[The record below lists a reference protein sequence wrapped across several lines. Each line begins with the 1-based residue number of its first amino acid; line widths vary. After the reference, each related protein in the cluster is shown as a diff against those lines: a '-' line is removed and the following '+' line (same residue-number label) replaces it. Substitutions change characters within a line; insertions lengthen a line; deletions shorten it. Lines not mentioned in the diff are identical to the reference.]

1 MGFNMQHKVLLT
13 LAYIF
18 TTLNCAHAS
27 DPAIRAVYGDGVHS
41 FYSGDFQQSHDYLS
55 QVIDL
60 GTDDPRVY
68 YFRGLSALQLG
79 KRKAA
84 DADFKKGAGFEAE
97 RGNMRTVSRAI
108 ERIQGPD
115 RLLLEQCRATA
126 RLALAERQEPRPSGT
141 RQSFLSSGQRY
152 SGIGGVE
159 NKEKSTQQIGETGA
173 PTPEPEVPAIAA
185 DRTDE
190 PQPMQTL
197 GAEKAQ
203 RDSDAFF
210 GKKDKEGAEMPDA
223 AQPVASDADTKKR
236 KTLFDDP
243 FGDDPFADAP
253 RRTDPMP
260 DQPSPDPDSETM
272 TVGDSDD
279 PFNFAPRKPAGSTM
293 QRDQIEKQNEMLD
306 AEAADSRDQ
315 REAMNERD
323 AAAGD

>member
-1 MGFNMQHKVLLT
+1 M
-13 LAYIF
+13 
-18 TTLNCAHAS
+18 TLNCAHAS
-27 DPAIRAVYGDGVHS
+27 DPAVRAVYGDGVHS
-41 FYSGDFQQSHDYLS
+41 FYAGDFQQSHNYLS
-55 QVIDL
+55 EVVDL

-84 DADFKKGAGFEAE
+84 DADFKKGADFEAK

-126 RLALAERQEPRPSGT
+126 RLALAERQEPRPS
-141 RQSFLSSGQRY
+141 FLSGGQRY

-159 NKEKSTQQIGETGA
+159 NKEKLAQQVSDTGT
-173 PTPEPEVPAIAA
+173 PTPDPELPMVAA
-185 DRTDE
+185 DRTEE

-210 GKKDKEGAEMPDA
+210 GKKDKEDPGMSDA
-223 AQPVASDADTKKR
+223 AQPVASDSDTKKP
-236 KTLFDDP
+236 KALFDDP

-260 DQPSPDPDSETM
+260 DQPGPDPDSETM
-272 TVGDSDD
+272 IVGDSDD

-306 AEAADSRDQ
+306 AEAVDSRDQ

>member
-141 RQSFLSSGQRY
+141 RQSFLSGGQRY

-173 PTPEPEVPAIAA
+173 PTPEPEVPAVAA

-210 GKKDKEGAEMPDA
+210 GKKDPEMPDA
-223 AQPVASDADTKKR
+223 TQPVASDADTK
-236 KTLFDDP
+236 
-243 FGDDPFADAP
+243 
-253 RRTDPMP
+253 
-260 DQPSPDPDSETM
+260 
-272 TVGDSDD
+272 
-279 PFNFAPRKPAGSTM
+279 
-293 QRDQIEKQNEMLD
+293 
-306 AEAADSRDQ
+306 
-315 REAMNERD
+315 
-323 AAAGD
+323 

>member
-55 QVIDL
+55 QVVDL

-84 DADFKKGAGFEAE
+84 DADFKKGADFEAK

-141 RQSFLSSGQRY
+141 RPSFLSGGQRY

-159 NKEKSTQQIGETGA
+159 NRDKSAQQPGDTGA
-173 PTPEPEVPAIAA
+173 PTPETDRPAVAA
-185 DRTDE
+185 EISKE

-197 GAEKAQ
+197 GA
-203 RDSDAFF
+203 R
-210 GKKDKEGAEMPDA
+210 KEEEAPGMPDA
-223 AQPVASDADTKKR
+223 AQPVASDADTKKPNA
-236 KTLFDDP
+236 LFDDP